1 MPVHMIR
8 MPDDERGWEPR
19 EIVWDSDAGTVA
31 GEHSCVPRLR
41 AWIDKIVSDGGEIH
55 CVHGHWILRDPWR
68 EPGDF
73 LRALRLELGE
83 VCWDPSG
90 LPAALRGVRP
100 PPFVAYPLPPGAV
113 A

>member
-19 EIVWDSDAGTVA
+19 EIVWDSGAGTVA

-41 AWIDKIVSDGGEIH
+41 ADIRRVLADGGRLQMI
-55 CVHGHWILRDPWR
+55 HGHWLLRDPWHHPP
-68 EPGDF
+68 EF
-73 LRALRLELGE
+73 LVVLRHTLGN
-83 VCWDPSG
+83 VCWDPG
-90 LPAALRGVRP
+90 GVPEALRGAGQPELVL
-100 PPFVAYPLPPGAV
+100 YQLPPGAV

>member
-19 EIVWDSDAGTVA
+19 EIVWDSGAGTVA
-31 GEHSCVPRLR
+31 GDHSCVPALR
-41 AWIDKIVSDGGEIH
+41 TWIRRIIANGGEIH
-55 CVHGHWILRDPWR
+55 LVHGQWELLDPWHAPR
-68 EPGDF
+68 DF
-73 LRALRLELGE
+73 LLALRMELTE

-90 LPAALRGVRP
+90 LPPALRGVDP
-100 PPFVAYPLPPGAV
+100 PLFVEYPKPPGAV